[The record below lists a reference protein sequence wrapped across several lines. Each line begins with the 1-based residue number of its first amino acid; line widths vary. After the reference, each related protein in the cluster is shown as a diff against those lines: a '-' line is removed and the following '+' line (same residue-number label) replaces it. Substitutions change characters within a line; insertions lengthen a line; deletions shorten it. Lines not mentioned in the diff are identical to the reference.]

1 MQGQDGLAVFGK
13 EHEIGFPMAWNGAI
27 LGLGGPFGDRHAMLD
42 MQGGTAT
49 PPATPA
55 TFCLGAR
62 QVVTPGI
69 IFVAGEPGGGE
80 GVDGLPGGEAP
91 AISSPQENAS
101 LPPGPALAPTSS
113 KPLPP

>member
-55 TFCLGAR
+55 AFCLGAR

-69 IFVAGEPGGGE
+69 IFVAGDVGGDGAR
-80 GVDGLPGGEAP
+80 DGLPADEPPSISVVEGAP
-91 AISSPQENAS
+91 S
-101 LPPGPALAPTSS
+101 
-113 KPLPP
+113 